1 MNTPEFIEGGK
12 YSDVR
17 GNLFFNNEFN
27 TSEIKRIYCIENT
40 ETDFIRGWTGHKIE
54 QRWFSAVLGSFT
66 IRLVKINDWE
76 APSRELE
83 ILQYELNAEKL
94 DVLHIPSGYASAI
107 QANEK
112 GAKLLVMANYS
123 LGEID
128 DDYRFPIDYFENL

>member
-1 MNTPEFIEGGK
+1 
-12 YSDVR
+12 
-17 GNLFFNNEFN
+17 
-27 TSEIKRIYCIENT
+27 
-40 ETDFIRGWTGHKIE
+40 
-54 QRWFSAVLGSFT
+54 
-66 IRLVKINDWE
+66 
-76 APSRELE
+76 LE

>member
-66 IRLVKINDWE
+66 IKLVKINDWE

-128 DDYRFPIDYFENL
+128 DEYRFPIDYFENL